1 MDATEARLAET
12 LRLCEQ
18 TLARIQAR
26 RPAVPG
32 LYDGLL
38 EQVRKIQYE
47 TLAELVRIHER
58 KRANA
63 QPPLA

>member
-1 MDATEARLAET
+1 MDANEARLAET

-26 RPAVPG
+26 RPTVPD

-38 EQVRKIQYE
+38 EQVRKIQYD
-47 TLAELVRIHER
+47 TLAELVRIHEL
-58 KRANA
+58 KRAA
-63 QPPLA
+63 RQHE

>member
-1 MDATEARLAET
+1 MDSNEARLAET

-32 LYDGLL
+32 LHDGLL
-38 EQVRKIQYE
+38 ERVRKIQYQ

-58 KRANA
+58 RRASA
-63 QPPLA
+63 RQPLE

>member
-1 MDATEARLAET
+1 MDTNEARLAET

-26 RPAVPG
+26 RRAVPG

-38 EQVRKIQYE
+38 EQVRNIQYE
-47 TLAELVRIHER
+47 TLAQLIRIHER
-58 KRANA
+58 RRASA
-63 QPPLA
+63 RRPP